1 VGRQEDIRAH
11 PEIRFGC
18 DFDFSAATASDF
30 TKSPQRSTLAT
41 FAGFLL
47 IVLVSLEN
55 PKSRFQ
61 NEFPDV
67 PITLF
72 IALVLDLEGADQ
84 TADRGNSKK
93 EKIQRAITR
102 CIIEDR
108 FRPQGFRLPLCLEIL
123 LIAFDTAIFIPVMDI
138 ETLTIELNGIES
150 ELKVLREALSHLEQQ
165 SPLTGEVPHFADLR
179 GVWKGKFDLS
189 FKEIAEAKYR
199 PKSFP
204 SE

>member
-1 VGRQEDIRAH
+1 MSAPPCPKSLKSLGAH

-67 PITLF
+67 PLSNT
-72 IALVLDLEGADQ
+72 
-84 TADRGNSKK
+84 NS
-93 EKIQRAITR
+93 R
-102 CIIEDR
+102 
-108 FRPQGFRLPLCLEIL
+108 
-123 LIAFDTAIFIPVMDI
+123 
-138 ETLTIELNGIES
+138 N
-150 ELKVLREALSHLEQQ
+150 
-165 SPLTGEVPHFADLR
+165 
-179 GVWKGKFDLS
+179 
-189 FKEIAEAKYR
+189 
-199 PKSFP
+199 
-204 SE
+204 

>member
-1 VGRQEDIRAH
+1 MSLGSLRISTDKWLIFRAH

-67 PITLF
+67 PF
-72 IALVLDLEGADQ
+72 I
-84 TADRGNSKK
+84 DRGCGSS
-93 EKIQRAITR
+93 R
-102 CIIEDR
+102 
-108 FRPQGFRLPLCLEIL
+108 
-123 LIAFDTAIFIPVMDI
+123 
-138 ETLTIELNGIES
+138 
-150 ELKVLREALSHLEQQ
+150 
-165 SPLTGEVPHFADLR
+165 
-179 GVWKGKFDLS
+179 
-189 FKEIAEAKYR
+189 
-199 PKSFP
+199 
-204 SE
+204 

>member
-1 VGRQEDIRAH
+1 MQARPRASFPILWAH

-67 PITLF
+67 PLSIM
-72 IALVLDLEGADQ
+72 E
-84 TADRGNSKK
+84 R
-93 EKIQRAITR
+93 
-102 CIIEDR
+102 R
-108 FRPQGFRLPLCLEIL
+108 FWTS
-123 LIAFDTAIFIPVMDI
+123 D
-138 ETLTIELNGIES
+138 
-150 ELKVLREALSHLEQQ
+150 
-165 SPLTGEVPHFADLR
+165 
-179 GVWKGKFDLS
+179 
-189 FKEIAEAKYR
+189 
-199 PKSFP
+199 
-204 SE
+204 